1 MNFVKFNHMKI
12 FLTGKP
18 GVGKTTIIK
27 KFVESFRDT
36 TIGFWTEEVRDKTT
50 HQRISFKIVDTFGN
64 ESIFA
69 SKNFNSDYIVGSYKV
84 DLYKFESIALKV
96 IYEALNKPHKIIVI
110 DEIGKMELFS
120 KNFVDLVLKIVF
132 DEKLNFLATLPI
144 RDVHPVVKKIREMK
158 NIKIFEV
165 TFENRNYILEDI
177 MKLFTNTCQ
186 F

>member
-1 MNFVKFNHMKI
+1 MKI

-50 HQRISFKIVDTFGN
+50 HQRIGFKIVDTFGN

-144 RDVHPVVKKIREMK
+144 RDVHPVMKKIREMK

-165 TFENRNYILEDI
+165 TFEKQKLYIGRHN
-177 MKLFTNTCQ
+177 KTF
-186 F
+186 